1 MSPLVLAC
9 PRANGDISGHEPS
22 QGGGEQPNKKHWLWF
37 SAKEPQEHTSHVTGG
52 RSWGGQNYLLPQQLD
67 FCWIKWLGNHRP
79 ILQARCACFVPS
91 QLSAVSFFTSG
102 FYSCYRPRASPIISY
117 NSSFMQPLF
126 FLIQPVIIK
135 HLTQTGLFFFPL
147 VNILMLAGLLN
158 LGSKWAPPIN
168 PSISFICSCH
178 GVMIQNTSPRLSDP
192 LSPSSNAKFASKLIG
207 NPQHHMAPLIRPTGL
222 GTAWKRHG
230 QPSKA
235 AARAGMS
242 RGPLGTR
249 ASTRLFLYG
258 I

>member
-1 MSPLVLAC
+1 MLQTTS
-9 PRANGDISGHEPS
+9 IS
-22 QGGGEQPNKKHWLWF
+22 
-37 SAKEPQEHTSHVTGG
+37 
-52 RSWGGQNYLLPQQLD
+52 NY
-67 FCWIKWLGNHRP
+67 
-79 ILQARCACFVPS
+79 ILQFQFYAATF
-91 QLSAVSFFTSG
+91 LSHTA
-102 FYSCYRPRASPIISY
+102 SY
-117 NSSFMQPLF
+117 NQASDPNGF
-126 FLIQPVIIK
+126 V
-135 HLTQTGLFFFPL
+135 FFPL

-207 NPQHHMAPLIRPTGL
+207 NPQHHMAPLIRPIGL
-222 GTAWKRHG
+222 GTAWKRHR